1 MEQVKMK
8 INILT
13 AAIFSV
19 ALSSCV
25 QNKDVQQP
33 VVQEQETELEHKL
46 GSNVINVTKIAG
58 KGKILS
64 QRILPIYSI
73 VDGVIAEM
81 SLIEG
86 QEVRKGEVLVKI
98 VDTDLRLHISEL
110 ESELQKKKYD
120 VTSTCIGLGYKR
132 DSLDLIPK
140 DILESIKTMTGYSHT
155 ELQLENARSQL
166 ESYVIKAPFNGK
178 LLDVNVDQFYFARKG
193 EPLFY
198 LMDADN
204 LLVRFE
210 VVETQLPLFSVGMP
224 LEFTALAYPD
234 KLYHAELVAIAPNVE
249 STGMVVMTAKIIDGQ
264 DVLRPGMTTLVNL

>member
-1 MEQVKMK
+1 MK
-8 INILT
+8 RTIHI
-13 AAIFSV
+13 AVIFLV

-25 QNKDVQQP
+25 HDKSVQQP
-33 VVQEQETELEHKL
+33 VFEEQETELEHKL
-46 GSNVINVTKIAG
+46 GSNVIDVTKIAG
-58 KGKILS
+58 KGTILS

-86 QEVRKGEVLVKI
+86 QAVNNGEVLVRI

-132 DSLDLIPK
+132 DSLELVPK
-140 DILESIKTMTGYSHT
+140 DVLKSVETLTGYSHT
-155 ELQLENARSQL
+155 ELLLENAKSQL

-178 LLDVNVDQFYFARKG
+178 VLNVNVGQFYFARKG

-210 VVETQLPLFSVGMP
+210 VVESQLSLFSIGMP
-224 LEFTALAYPD
+224 LEFTTLAYPD
-234 KLYHAELVAIAPNVE
+234 NLYHARLVSIAPNVE
-249 STGMVVMTAKIIDGQ
+249 STGMVVMTAKITDGQ
-264 DVLRPGMTTLVNL
+264 DILRPGMTTLVNL